1 MGDTFLDRVFA
12 FVHIQFGDAVV
23 QLLLFDGVHPFAAV
37 IHGPVGVDAVA
48 AVVRG
53 FAFACRDVIAADDG
67 ASCTVRAVD
76 DALADVP
83 AQGRQEI
90 RLGCLYVFL
99 GTLGADAIPL
109 DGDVMLQCIIDAIAK
124 RPLFGCVFLR
134 IHPGGQEKQAGE
146 E

>member
-1 MGDTFLDRVFA
+1 MRLFSFCCLTVF
-12 FVHIQFGDAVV
+12 
-23 QLLLFDGVHPFAAV
+23 HPFAAV

-99 GTLGADAIPL
+99 GTLGADAVPL
-109 DGDVMLQCIIDAIAK
+109 YGDVMLQGVIDTIAK